1 MQHFVWTSKYLPRLL
16 FQILRH
22 YSELKSNLSRVA
34 LTLEA
39 KHHNKK
45 KVSIVNDFLSFEV
58 GGRDK
63 SFEQIADLPHSYI
76 LADGIEHPIGKKL
89 PLWIVGLLY

>member
-1 MQHFVWTSKYLPRLL
+1 MA
-16 FQILRH
+16 QIAYYTNRF
-22 YSELKSNLSRVA
+22 
-34 LTLEA
+34 LTKIA
-39 KHHNKK
+39 YQTKR
-45 KVSIVNDFLSFEV
+45 FSFEV

-89 PLWIVGLLY
+89 PLWIVGMLY